1 MWYPRKSFIANEEKF
16 KQNPFVNISSK
27 KLTPQ
32 LVIILLYL
40 TFKTKSVFKNFSIV
54 TIVCKSLD
62 EGPFLLMSIRIKVN
76 PDADVSTTFYF

>member
-32 LVIILLYL
+32 LVIILLKPNL
-40 TFKTKSVFKNFSIV
+40 SSKI
-54 TIVCKSLD
+54 L
-62 EGPFLLMSIRIKVN
+62 
-76 PDADVSTTFYF
+76 VS